1 MLLSILVFFI
11 GFSLSIGLISNGS
24 FNYAYSQSVY
34 VDENDLLKPVP
45 KIISFMQIDEKSI
58 KVIWEL
64 DKHPEG
70 KELKF
75 FNIEITIGL
84 DVNCCAPGTNKETF
98 EEANSDPIP
107 IEVREFVISNHKSEP
122 LKDET
127 EYCVEVEA
135 QWSGPNLDSQP
146 KCLIFNKNFEATL
159 ENDNGNLIVILIA
172 TVIII
177 LIVVIIIK
185 IKSRISI

>member
-1 MLLSILVFFI
+1 MLLSTIVFFI
-11 GFSLSIGLISNGS
+11 GFSLAIGLISNGP

-34 VDENDLLKPVP
+34 VDENDLLKPAP
-45 KIISFMQIDEKSI
+45 KIISFKQIDEKSI

-84 DVNCCAPGTNKETF
+84 DVDCCAPGTNKETF
-98 EEANSDPIP
+98 EEANSEPIP
-107 IEVREFVISNHKSEP
+107 VEVREFVISNHKGNP
-122 LKDET
+122 LQNDT

-146 KCLIFNKNFEATL
+146 KCLIFN
-159 ENDNGNLIVILIA
+159 ENLNNEIYFLP
-172 TVIII
+172 II
-177 LIVVIIIK
+177 LILIIL
-185 IKSRISI
+185 ISSIFILKTLKTKN

>member
-1 MLLSILVFFI
+1 MLLSTIVFFI
-11 GFSLSIGLISNGS
+11 GFSLAIGLISNGP

-34 VDENDLLKPVP
+34 VDENDLLKPAP
-45 KIISFMQIDEKSI
+45 KIISFKQIDEKSI

-84 DVNCCAPGTNKETF
+84 DVDCCGPGTNKETF
-98 EEANSDPIP
+98 EEANSEPISV
-107 IEVREFVISNHKSEP
+107 EVREFVISNHKSEP

-146 KCLIFNKNFEATL
+146 KCLIFNKNFEVTL
-159 ENDNGNLIVILIA
+159 ENDNGNLIVVLIGTVIVILIA
-172 TVIII
+172 
-177 LIVVIIIK
+177 VIIIK